1 MGTNDDDPRVNN
13 VGLEDR
19 RGYRGAAPQPGRRV
33 RLPEMMSL
41 ASNCAGASKK
51 NSSDALQVGR
61 RVVKSPGKVRVA
73 GR

>member
-1 MGTNDDDPRVNN
+1 MGTKDDDPRVNS

-19 RGYRGAAPQPGRRV
+19 RGYGGAALQPGRRV
-33 RLPEMMSL
+33 RLPGMMSL
-41 ASNCAGASKK
+41 ASSFAGASKK

-61 RVVKSPGKVRVA
+61 RVVKSPGKARTA